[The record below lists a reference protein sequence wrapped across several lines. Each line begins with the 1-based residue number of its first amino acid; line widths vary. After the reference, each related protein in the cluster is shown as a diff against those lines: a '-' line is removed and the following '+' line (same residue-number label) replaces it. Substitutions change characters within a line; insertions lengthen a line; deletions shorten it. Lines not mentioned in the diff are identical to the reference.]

1 MYLTLQTLF
10 SDANIIKA
18 VIDRVQA
25 LRLDTIFWQRYLDFE
40 ETKSRIFKVYLGT
53 VMGVTAGSV
62 IDRNSNKPLRER
74 KSLGSGYGETAFLG
88 DRYQFDNDRLDQ
100 LRELINK
107 FNAQTTPAGQRAAI
121 NDIVNFIVD
130 DMRQLLLAP
139 HKRMDLVVGA
149 LRSKGVAV
157 VKADESPRNN
167 PNGVSLIDINLPL
180 HFVTPTSDDA
190 QHFLQYLMNLVVELR
205 TKFGTFTR
213 MEMSRKTF
221 IKNVIGSGDFGDF
234 YKQTFAAR
242 NISEIPVASA
252 LMSSEVAS
260 TVLQSVGLPAITI
273 NEDMVQMED
282 GTFAPCFADDR
293 ISLFTS
299 EKIGKM
305 RWHEPYE
312 ITDPVPGK
320 TYTRSQGGMFI
331 SSQRTDEG
339 RFLEYGCEWIPD
351 IQAPNRIVN
360 INLEG
365 VNAG

>member
-10 SDANIIKA
+10 NDANIIKA

-25 LRLDTIFWQRYLDFE
+25 QNLDTIFWQRHLDFE
-40 ETKSRIFKVYLGT
+40 ETKSRIFKVYRGT

-74 KSLGSGYGETAFLG
+74 KSHGTGYGETAYLG
-88 DRYQFDNDRLDQ
+88 DRYQLDNDRLDM

-107 FNAQTTPAGQRAAI
+107 FNAQTTTESQRAAI

-139 HKRMDLVVGA
+139 HKRMDLVVGS
-149 LRSKGVAV
+149 LRSKGVAQ
-157 VKADESPRNN
+157 VKADESPKNN
-167 PNGVSLIDINLPL
+167 PNGVTLVDITLPF
-180 HFVTPTSDDA
+180 HYIEPEAADMA
-190 QHFLQYLMNLVVELR
+190 HFLQYLMNKVVELR
-205 TKFGTFTR
+205 TQFGTFTR

-221 IKNVIGSGDFGDF
+221 IKNIIGSNDFGDF

-260 TVLQSVGLPAITI
+260 SVLQSVGLPAITI
-273 NEDMVQMED
+273 NEDMVQLED
-282 GTFAPCFADDR
+282 GSFEPCFADDR

-320 TYTRSQGGMFI
+320 TYVRSQGGMFI

-339 RFLEYGCEWIPD
+339 RFMEYGCEWIPD
-351 IQAPNRIVN
+351 IQSPDRIVN
-360 INLEG
+360 INLEN
-365 VNAG
+365 VNA